1 MKDPPTKDLFAC
13 FLPQDLFYFFHF
25 SPLKRRFA
33 TNLAMNTQA
42 TQFYREF
49 FSDLSIDRS
58 EAGELAAFLSKLQPP
73 PGKLVWLRSQAFRV
87 GNEFLTDDKEKNKS
101 LLRAI
106 NYIVH
111 AIETNC
117 LQ

>member
-1 MKDPPTKDLFAC
+1 MIQSKRLATRSFSVSST
-13 FLPQDLFYFFHF
+13 FHIKW
-25 SPLKRRFA
+25 LTLA

-42 TQFYREF
+42 TNFYREF

-58 EAGELAAFLSKLQPP
+58 EAGELTAFLNKLQPP
-73 PGKLVWLRSQAFRV
+73 PGKLIWLRSQAFRV
-87 GNEFLTDDKEKNKS
+87 GNEFLTNEKEKNKS

-111 AIETNC
+111 AIETTC
-117 LQ
+117 MQ

>member
-1 MKDPPTKDLFAC
+1 
-13 FLPQDLFYFFHF
+13 
-25 SPLKRRFA
+25 
-33 TNLAMNTQA
+33 MNNQA
-42 TQFYREF
+42 TTFYREF

-58 EAGELAAFLSKLQPP
+58 EAGELTEFLNKLQPP

-106 NYIVH
+106 NYVVH
-111 AIETNC
+111 AIETTC
-117 LQ
+117 MQ